1 MTQEELLVL
10 IYEKDEKAFTHLYD
24 MYSKSLFAVINT
36 LVKNREEA
44 EDVLQEVFVK
54 IWKNIDSYHESK
66 GRFYTWIIN
75 IARNTSIDKLRSKN
89 FNNSQKNLSSDN
101 FVNLLDDSN
110 KLSHKIDAIGIQE
123 FVKKLK
129 PKCIQII
136 DLLFFKGYTQQEAS
150 EELAIPLGT
159 ETENIEIAALAK
171 EHSEIND
178 EIISIEK
185 AIVALSSTFSPFH
198 SVANYEKIKAKL
210 ELKYG
215 KVVEMKPEK
224 SRYSYM
230 GWAAAVLLLMGIG
243 YQYRQLNITNNQ
255 VVEISSEKENL
266 LKAVDSLGIK
276 NKTIET
282 SLAVIRDPKNTVITL
297 GGQAVSPTSSAKI
310 YWNKETRV
318 VYVDASGLPKP
329 PKGKVY
335 QVWALKLAPVLTPT
349 SIGLLKNFDVNDQ
362 KLFAVSDTGYAEA
375 FGITL
380 EPEGG
385 STSPTMEQ
393 LYTLGKV

>member
-1 MTQEELLVL
+1 MDTKQ
-10 IYEKDEKAFTHLYD
+10 Y
-24 MYSKSLFAVINT
+24 
-36 LVKNREEA
+36 
-44 EDVLQEVFVK
+44 
-54 IWKNIDSYHESK
+54 IDS
-66 GRFYTWIIN
+66 G
-75 IARNTSIDKLRSKN
+75 
-89 FNNSQKNLSSDN
+89 NLELY
-101 FVNLLDDSN
+101 VYGLLS
-110 KLSHKIDAIGIQE
+110 
-123 FVKKLK
+123 
-129 PKCIQII
+129 
-136 DLLFFKGYTQQEAS
+136 EA
-150 EELAIPLGT
+150 
-159 ETENIEIAALAK
+159 ENIEISTLAK

-185 AIVALSSTFSPFH
+185 AIIALSSTFSPFH

-215 KVVEMKPEK
+215 KVVEISPAK

-230 GWAAAVLLLMGIG
+230 GWAAAILLLLGIG
-243 YQYRQLNITNNQ
+243 YQYQQLNDTTNQ
-255 VVEISSEKENL
+255 VVVISSEKENL
-266 LKAVDSLGIK
+266 TKTINSLVLK

-282 SLAVIRDPKNTVITL
+282 NLAVVRDPKNTVVTL

-310 YWNKETRV
+310 YWNKETQV

-335 QVWALKLAPVLTPT
+335 QVWALKLAPILTPT
-349 SIGLLKNFDVNDQ
+349 SIGLLKDFDVNDQ
-362 KLFAVSDTGYAEA
+362 KLFAVSDTSYAEA

-385 STSPTMEQ
+385 SLSPTMEQ